1 VSLIVELHR
10 DQARQTVELI
20 LRVRG
25 HSTIVIDKIPFH
37 SMTHRSAEDFL
48 MFARKELSTVY
59 EYCSPRTHGKV
70 AYMTWDQAT
79 QTSEF
84 LKGTI

>member
-1 VSLIVELHR
+1 MSLLLELCR
-10 DQARQTVELI
+10 DHANQRVDLI

-25 HSTIVIDKIPFH
+25 HSAIVIDQIPFH
-37 SMTHRSAEDFL
+37 SMTHRSTEDFL

-59 EYCSPRTHGKV
+59 EYCSPRTRGKV
-70 AYMTWDQAT
+70 AYMTWDQAM

-84 LKGTI
+84 LKETI